1 MDVSIIIVNYNTA
14 DLIVDCIESINRYT
28 KDISFEIIVVD
39 NNSSDK
45 SCSVLEEKFNNII
58 LIKSKDNL
66 GFGRANNLGALTAKG
81 KYLLLLNSDI
91 LLIDNSIKKFFDFME
106 EQPSEVAA
114 CGGNLYY
121 PDMRPNFSYSL
132 YYPSLWSILCY
143 RLHLSFLLN
152 NENFNFYN
160 KDQEVS
166 IIIGA
171 DLFIKKQVYNE
182 VKGFDPDYFM
192 YVEEGDMQLRIK
204 KRGYIVKSLPSAR
217 FLHLQGASSNTLF
230 KIKEEIKSYK
240 LYFKKHYFYKYYFYI
255 FIEMF
260 NCLAKY
266 SYSLIKRDV
275 NMRNMYIDV
284 LKFLIYKK

>member
-106 EQPSEVAA
+106 EQPNEVAA

-160 KDQEVS
+160 KEFSEEYLMKKLMDDIFFKKYYIKQNNSSGKDKQPDYYYRYNNDIFIFENS
-166 IIIGA
+166 
-171 DLFIKKQVYNE
+171 LFINCSTSKDFLKSSKVC
-182 VKGFDPDYFM
+182 K
-192 YVEEGDMQLRIK
+192 
-204 KRGYIVKSLPSAR
+204 KSLLLSS
-217 FLHLQGASSNTLF
+217 FSFFAS
-230 KIKEEIKSYK
+230 
-240 LYFKKHYFYKYYFYI
+240 
-255 FIEMF
+255 
-260 NCLAKY
+260 
-266 SYSLIKRDV
+266 
-275 NMRNMYIDV
+275 
-284 LKFLIYKK
+284 